1 MKILKYARRKNRK
14 IKFSEDKYIEKYYI
28 QDGIAVIP
36 LEIENEKE
44 LYMKHDYKQMELSD
58 EVCAYIEEIAYM
70 VPINTNINIEIHCPR
85 LTKFKQEKV
94 KKAIKN
100 NFGIEIDD
108 IDYDIRSQNKKSL
121 VLLFFGLLLL
131 FLNIIFDKD
140 MGSIL
145 SNLLCVVWW
154 VAIWDLIEIQ
164 IFDKTENIEK
174 RLNYLQLYD
183 SQITFVFNED
193 EEEKEEL

>member
-70 VPINTNINIEIHCPR
+70 VPLNTDINIEIHSPK

-108 IDYDIRSQNKKSL
+108 IDYDIRVQNKKSL
-121 VLLFFGLLLL
+121 ILLFFGLLLL
-131 FLNIIFDKD
+131 FLNILFDKE

-154 VAIWDLIEIQ
+154 VAIWDMIEIQ
-164 IFDKTENIEK
+164 FGENMEARWK
-174 RLNYLQLYD
+174 RLNYQ
-183 SQITFVFNED
+183 QI
-193 EEEKEEL
+193 L